1 MTNHVSKCLCHQI
14 VENTQD
20 GIIFADSSG
29 VIKVWNSGAQ
39 SIFGYSSE
47 EALGETLDLII
58 PDKHRKQHWEG
69 YRKVMKTG
77 ISSYNE
83 RLLAVPSFRKDG
95 ERISVEFSIVILRD
109 PESQQLGAAAII
121 RDVTL
126 RWQEQRA
133 LKKQIIRV
141 KAKIEEFV
149 KSINETF
156 RCLWTKVSELTNWT
170 NEQC

>member
-1 MTNHVSKCLCHQI
+1 MAKHVSQCLCHQI
-14 VENTQD
+14 VENAQD

-29 VIKVWNSGAQ
+29 VIQVWNSGAQ

-77 ISSYNE
+77 ISSYSQK
-83 RLLAVPSFRKDG
+83 LLAVPSLRKDG
-95 ERISVEFSIVILRD
+95 ERISVEFSIVIVRD
-109 PESQQLGAAAII
+109 PESKHLGAAAII

-133 LKKQIIRV
+133 VKKQFTMLKTKV
-141 KAKIEEFV
+141 EELL
-149 KSINETF
+149 KSIDDTVKY
-156 RCLWTKVSELTNWT
+156 LWTKVSGSINQT